1 MERPLN
7 LISDSSLVQEI
18 FDLARQAGGR
28 VAFIQIAESVLRL
41 TNSSED
47 LAAALVQ
54 DLIENDPRFRV
65 QASELVIADDEVETR
80 LLHELDFVVV
90 DVEAIGSRATPTRV
104 IEIGACRVHHGE
116 IVDEYE
122 TLLNPGLPLPR
133 FIADLTG
140 INSDMLK
147 SAPQFADVAEP
158 WLAFAGDSVLVAH
171 NSIFDFTLINQE
183 INRVFPGCRM
193 RNAELCTV
201 QLARRVFPNLD
212 NHHLDALAE
221 HCGFEITQ
229 RHRAAGDARAT
240 AWLLLRLLDELEI
253 NGVRTLGEARNFRLP
268 KQAGRR
274 ALELAFNS

>member
-1 MERPLN
+1 MVRPLN

-18 FDLARQAGGR
+18 FDLARQGGGR
-28 VAFIQIAESVLRL
+28 ASFIHIAESVLSL
-41 TNSSED
+41 MNSTED

-65 QASELVIADDEVETR
+65 QGNDLVIADDNVEIG
-80 LLHELDFVVV
+80 LLNETDFVVV
-90 DVEAIGSRATPTRV
+90 DVEAIGSRSSPTRI
-104 IEIGACRVHHGE
+104 IEIGACRVRGGE
-116 IVDEYE
+116 IFDEYE

-133 FIADLTG
+133 FIAELTG

-147 SAPQFADVAEP
+147 NAPQFSDIAER

-171 NSIFDFTLINQE
+171 NSDFDFTLLNQE

-212 NHHLDALAE
+212 NHHLDALAD
-221 HCGFEITQ
+221 HCGIEITQ
-229 RHRAAGDARAT
+229 RHRATGDARAT
-240 AWLLLRLLDELEI
+240 ARLLLRLLDELEI
-253 NGVRTLGEARNFRLP
+253 NGVRTLAEARHFRMP
-268 KQAGRR
+268 KNSGRTK
-274 ALELAFNS
+274 LQLAFNS